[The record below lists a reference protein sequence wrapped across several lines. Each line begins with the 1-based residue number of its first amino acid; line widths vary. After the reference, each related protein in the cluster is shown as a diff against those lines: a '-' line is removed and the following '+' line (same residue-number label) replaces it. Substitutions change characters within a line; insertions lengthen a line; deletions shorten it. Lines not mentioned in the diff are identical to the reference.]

1 MRGGS
6 ELLTCLLGVTEHA
19 DDGMRLIQG
28 SCGLPSNLLGFL
40 LDKRSLIPQFGG
52 QRLPRLMWVR
62 RIGKLDER
70 PCLAL
75 QGTGVQGDEGQG
87 MSERV
92 VGFGC
97 DGVGQLLIGEI
108 AMQAHRIIAD
118 GLGLGS
124 GLVQLHS

>member
-1 MRGGS
+1 MTGVS
-6 ELLTCLLGVTEHA
+6 LTFAGRERAADVPVGVTEHA

-52 QRLPRLMWVR
+52 QHLPRLMWVR

-75 QGTGVQGDEGQG
+75 QGTGVQGDEDK
-87 MSERV
+87 E
-92 VGFGC
+92 
-97 DGVGQLLIGEI
+97 
-108 AMQAHRIIAD
+108 
-118 GLGLGS
+118 
-124 GLVQLHS
+124 

>member
-1 MRGGS
+1 
-6 ELLTCLLGVTEHA
+6 
-19 DDGMRLIQG
+19 
-28 SCGLPSNLLGFL
+28 
-40 LDKRSLIPQFGG
+40 
-52 QRLPRLMWVR
+52 MWVR

-70 PCLAL
+70 QCLAL